1 MANSDDIFTCKVVD
15 ELERSAHTQKENR
28 QPEVLQ
34 YSFRRQT
41 GPLHCRLEESNEDLS
56 RNDASTTYGI
66 IMSFSIGLY
75 SIDLG
80 LPVSF
85 LTRSFIIL
93 VCKIIWSAFQLSAK
107 VGEKNVFYAQR
118 EGSRIEAIE
127 GHLLRSLARSR
138 RLPIA
143 CLRWSACML
152 P

>member
-15 ELERSAHTQKENR
+15 ELERSAHTQKED
-28 QPEVLQ
+28 QQFEVLQ
-34 YSFRRQT
+34 YSFRRQI

-85 LTRSFIIL
+85 LTMSFILL
-93 VCKIIWSAFQLSAK
+93 VCKIIWSASLLSGE
-107 VGEKNVFYAQR
+107 VGEKNVFYAER
-118 EGSRIEAIE
+118 AAGWR
-127 GHLLRSLARSR
+127 RSR
-138 RLPIA
+138 DT
-143 CLRWSACML
+143 C
-152 P
+152 